1 MRLKDKVAIITG
13 GGSGIGRASAILFA
27 REGAKVAVASRTV
40 SEGESVAAEIKS
52 AGGEAIFIQT
62 DVTKEDQVKSMVDQV
77 AETFG
82 GIDILFNCA
91 GYHFVGEDLEA
102 DATPLDIWERTLA
115 VNLTGT
121 FLPCK
126 YAIPYIAKRGGGSI
140 INTSSISGII
150 GRPRHCAYAA
160 AKGGVIAF
168 TKALAI
174 DYLDAN
180 IRANV
185 IIPGR
190 IDTPMLR
197 KFLADATTVR
207 EPDCGE
213 PDDVAYCALYLA
225 SGESKFT
232 TGAEFPIDRGV
243 AAR

>member
-13 GGSGIGRASAILFA
+13 GGSGIGRASAMLFA
-27 REGAKVAVASRTV
+27 REGAKVVIASRTLQD
-40 SEGESVAAEIKS
+40 GEEVAARIKEV
-52 AGGEAIFIQT
+52 GGEAVFVPT
-62 DVTKEDQVKSMVDQV
+62 DVTKADQVRHMVDRTV
-77 AETFG
+77 EAFG
-82 GIDILFNCA
+82 GVDILFNSA
-91 GYHFVGEDLEA
+91 GYHFVGEDVEA
-102 DATPLDIWERTLA
+102 DATPEDVWEQTLA

-126 YAIPYIAKRGGGSI
+126 YAIPHMVRRGGGSI
-140 INTSSISGII
+140 ITTSSISGVI

-160 AKGGVIAF
+160 AKGGVISF

-174 DYLDAN
+174 DYLDQN

-197 KFLADATTVR
+197 RFLADATTVR

-213 PDDVAYCALYLA
+213 PDDVAYCAVYLA
-225 SGESKFT
+225 SDESKFI
-232 TGAEFPIDRGV
+232 TGAEFMIDRGV